1 MTDDGTDKV
10 SNAQPGNAGAS
21 KDVLFGWLVGRAAAD
36 LGLAQALAA
45 SEAQH
50 ADKFKQLEASLL
62 AQIQELQNS
71 PNAPFGAAHQSDELE
86 QLKAAMQSIF
96 ERMGGLESLAQQF
109 TQAPEL
115 LKHEVAR
122 LQAGLGE
129 RQSLVETQY
138 SRFEK
143 VASDLVARVEQL
155 ENQEPAKPEGLDH
168 AISEIVDLKLA
179 LQSLTDHIARV
190 DLATQT
196 IQTHTVSEIER
207 TEKFASEFIKEE
219 SAALKAEVFQRLRDY
234 APTDAIV
241 QRLDE
246 QGQKRAD
253 ELRDGIEQN
262 TSSLARLAADQ
273 GALRSDLQRFSERL
287 ETMPMALAVDFATE
301 RDRLNHEMDDR
312 VAVRLREFADAIR
325 QEVSAVE
332 ELKVDRGHVDTEIN
346 SLADRM
352 AHIEGAIEQATTGV
366 RLELSSIKTELSQ
379 QQSQLQPAAALLQ
392 NVEET
397 LRTKIAAI
405 QDYLAHEQQSFRTR
419 DLQQRE
425 FETQLQRLAQRLRE
439 TESTVQQ
446 THALMINETA
456 QAAQQREGLMT
467 ELITL
472 RTQLGDVPA
481 RYAVMDRFEENL
493 QAKFRD
499 LQNQLAQN
507 AATVDRRDSELR
519 DLESTGAKFDRA
531 SGASR
536 NGINV
541 VGIFHG
547 RASSREPGG
556 FARAHNDE
564 RATTGESSEPGGFSI
579 GGRGARSAP
588 IGGRRR
594 ATGSIGRGRRS
605 GQVAAGAHVCGYRAG
620 TGGIKGEERALEGPA
635 LITAQIDRVSH
646 LIHFL
651 TT

>member
-1 MTDDGTDKV
+1 V

-71 PNAPFGAAHQSDELE
+71 PNAPFGAAHQNDELE

-155 ENQEPAKPEGLDH
+155 ENQEPAKPEGLDR

-219 SAALKAEVFQRLRDY
+219 SSALKAEVFQRLRDY

-301 RDRLNHEMDDR
+301 RDRLNHEVDDR

-472 RTQLGDVPA
+472 RTQLGDAPA

-519 DLESTGAKFDRA
+519 DLKAQVQSLID

-536 NGINV
+536 RGINV
-541 VGIFHG
+541 VGFFHDG
-547 RASSREPGG
+547 P
-556 FARAHNDE
+556 
-564 RATTGESSEPGGFSI
+564 
-579 GGRGARSAP
+579 GAR
-588 IGGRRR
+588 RF
-594 ATGSIGRGRRS
+594 RS
-605 GQVAAGAHVCGYRAG
+605 N
-620 TGGIKGEERALEGPA
+620 
-635 LITAQIDRVSH
+635 S
-646 LIHFL
+646 
-651 TT
+651 

>member
-1 MTDDGTDKV
+1 MTDDGTDKP

-62 AQIQELQNS
+62 AQIQELQHS
-71 PNAPFGAAHQSDELE
+71 PNPPFGAAHQSDELE

-96 ERMGGLESLAQQF
+96 ERMGGLESLAEQF

-115 LKHEVAR
+115 LKHEAAR

-143 VASDLVARVEQL
+143 VAGDLVARVEQL
-155 ENQEPAKPEGLDH
+155 ENQKPAKPEGLDR

-179 LQSLTDHIARV
+179 WQSLMDRIARV
-190 DLATQT
+190 EIASQT
-196 IQTHTVSEIER
+196 IQTHTLSEIER

-219 SAALKAEVFQRLRDY
+219 SAALKVEVFQRLRDY
-234 APTDAIV
+234 APMDAIV

-246 QGQKRAD
+246 KGQKRVD

-262 TSSLARLAADQ
+262 TSSLARLATDH

-287 ETMPMALAVDFATE
+287 ERMPMALAVDFATE
-301 RDRLNHEMDDR
+301 RDRLNHEVDDR
-312 VAVRLREFADAIR
+312 VAVRLHEFADEIR

-332 ELKVDRGHVDTEIN
+332 ELKVDRGHVDIEIN
-346 SLADRM
+346 NLADRM

-366 RLELSSIKTELSQ
+366 RLELNSIKNELSQ
-379 QQSQLQPAAALLQ
+379 QQSELQPAAALLQ

-405 QDYLAHEQQSFRTR
+405 QDCLAHEQQSFRTR

-439 TESTVQQ
+439 TESAVQQ

-507 AATVDRRDSELR
+507 AATIDRRDSELR
-519 DLESTGAKFDRA
+519 DLTGQVQSLIEQVARAETGSTSSEFSMAERVSESPAVSLELITTNAPPENRP
-531 SGASR
+531 SLVASR
-536 NGINV
+536 LAAAVRGAQ
-541 VGIFHG
+541 
-547 RASSREPGG
+547 RLAGG
-556 FARAHNDE
+556 EGPRDLLVEGEDPVKSLQERMSADIERARAE
-564 RATTGESSEPGGFSI
+564 LREKS
-579 GGRGARSAP
+579 GRWKV
-588 IGGRRR
+588 RR
-594 ATGSIGRGRRS
+594 
-605 GQVAAGAHVCGYRAG
+605 
-620 TGGIKGEERALEGPA
+620 
-635 LITAQIDRVSH
+635 
-646 LIHFL
+646 
-651 TT
+651 

>member
-71 PNAPFGAAHQSDELE
+71 PNAPFGAAHQNDELE

-155 ENQEPAKPEGLDH
+155 ENQEPAKPEGLDR

-301 RDRLNHEMDDR
+301 RDRLNHEVDDR

-472 RTQLGDVPA
+472 RTQLGDAPA

-519 DLESTGAKFDRA
+519 DLKAQVQSLIEQVARAETGLASSEFSMAERVPESPAVSLELITTNAPPPENRP
-531 SGASR
+531 SLVASR
-536 NGINV
+536 LAAAARGA
-541 VGIFHG
+541 H
-547 RASSREPGG
+547 RLAGG
-556 FARAHNDE
+556 EGPRDLLVEGEDPVKSLQERMSADIERARAE
-564 RATTGESSEPGGFSI
+564 LREKS
-579 GGRGARSAP
+579 GRWKV
-588 IGGRRR
+588 RR
-594 ATGSIGRGRRS
+594 
-605 GQVAAGAHVCGYRAG
+605 
-620 TGGIKGEERALEGPA
+620 
-635 LITAQIDRVSH
+635 
-646 LIHFL
+646 
-651 TT
+651 

>member
-1 MTDDGTDKV
+1 VTDDGTDKP

-62 AQIQELQNS
+62 AQIQELQHS
-71 PNAPFGAAHQSDELE
+71 PNPPFGAAHQSDELE
-86 QLKAAMQSIF
+86 QLKAAVQSIF
-96 ERMGGLESLAQQF
+96 ERMGGLESLAEQF
-109 TQAPEL
+109 TQAPAL

-143 VASDLVARVEQL
+143 VAGDLVARVEQL
-155 ENQEPAKPEGLDH
+155 ENQKPAKPEGLDR

-179 LQSLTDHIARV
+179 WQSLMDRIARV
-190 DLATQT
+190 ELASQT
-196 IQTHTVSEIER
+196 IQTHTLSEIER

-219 SAALKAEVFQRLRDY
+219 SAALKVEVFQRLRDY

-246 QGQKRAD
+246 KGQKRVD

-262 TSSLARLAADQ
+262 TSSLARLATDQ

-301 RDRLNHEMDDR
+301 RDRLNHEVDDR
-312 VAVRLREFADAIR
+312 VAVRLHAFADEIR

-332 ELKVDRGHVDTEIN
+332 ELKVDRGHVDIEIN

-352 AHIEGAIEQATTGV
+352 ARIEGAIEQATTGV
-366 RLELSSIKTELSQ
+366 RLELNSIKNELSQ
-379 QQSQLQPAAALLQ
+379 QQSQLQPAALLQ

-405 QDYLAHEQQSFRTR
+405 QDCLTHEQQSFRTR

-507 AATVDRRDSELR
+507 AAAIDRRDSELR
-519 DLESTGAKFDRA
+519 DLTAQVQSLIEQVARPETGSTSSEFSMAERVSESPAVSLELITTNAPPENRP
-531 SGASR
+531 SLVASR
-536 NGINV
+536 LAAAVRGA
-541 VGIFHG
+541 H
-547 RASSREPGG
+547 RLAGG
-556 FARAHNDE
+556 EGPRDLLVEGEDPVKSLQERMSADIERARAE
-564 RATTGESSEPGGFSI
+564 LREKS
-579 GGRGARSAP
+579 GRWKV
-588 IGGRRR
+588 RR
-594 ATGSIGRGRRS
+594 
-605 GQVAAGAHVCGYRAG
+605 
-620 TGGIKGEERALEGPA
+620 
-635 LITAQIDRVSH
+635 
-646 LIHFL
+646 
-651 TT
+651 

>member
-1 MTDDGTDKV
+1 VTDDGTDKP

-71 PNAPFGAAHQSDELE
+71 PNAPFGAANQSSELE

-109 TQAPEL
+109 AYAPDL
-115 LKHEVAR
+115 LKHEMAR
-122 LQAGLGE
+122 LEAEWGT
-129 RQSLVETQY
+129 RQSLVESQY
-138 SRFEK
+138 SRSEK
-143 VASDLVARVEQL
+143 VASDLVARVGQL
-155 ENQEPAKPEGLDH
+155 ENQKPAKPEGLDH

-179 LQSLTDHIARV
+179 WQSLMDRIARV
-190 DLATQT
+190 ELASQT
-196 IQTHTVSEIER
+196 IQAHTVSEIER
-207 TEKFASEFIKEE
+207 SEKVAAEFIKEE
-219 SAALKAEVFQRLRDY
+219 SAALKVEVFQRLRDCV
-234 APTDAIV
+234 PTDAIV
-241 QRLDE
+241 QRLE
-246 QGQKRAD
+246 EKGQKSAH

-262 TSSLARLAADQ
+262 TSSLARLAAEH
-273 GALRSDLQRFSERL
+273 GALRSDLQRLSERL
-287 ETMPMALAVDFATE
+287 ETMPMAPALDFATE
-301 RDRLNHEMDDR
+301 RDRLNHEMDER
-312 VAVRLREFADAIR
+312 VGVRLRAFADEIR
-325 QEVSAVE
+325 QEVRAAE

-346 SLADRM
+346 NLADRM
-352 AHIEGAIEQATTGV
+352 AHFEGAIEQATTGV

-467 ELITL
+467 ELVTL

-499 LQNQLAQN
+499 LQNQLVQS

-519 DLESTGAKFDRA
+519 DLKAQVQSLIEQVARAETGLTSSEFSMAERVPESPAISLELITTNAPSENRP
-531 SGASR
+531 SLVASR
-536 NGINV
+536 LAAARGAHRLAEGEGQRNLLVEGEDPVKSLQERMSADIE
-541 VGIFHG
+541 
-547 RASSREPGG
+547 R
-556 FARAHNDE
+556 ARAE
-564 RATTGESSEPGGFSI
+564 LREKS
-579 GGRGARSAP
+579 GRWKV
-588 IGGRRR
+588 RR
-594 ATGSIGRGRRS
+594 
-605 GQVAAGAHVCGYRAG
+605 
-620 TGGIKGEERALEGPA
+620 
-635 LITAQIDRVSH
+635 
-646 LIHFL
+646 
-651 TT
+651 

>member
-1 MTDDGTDKV
+1 MTDDGTDKP

-71 PNAPFGAAHQSDELE
+71 PNAPFGAANQSSELE

-109 TQAPEL
+109 AYAPDL
-115 LKHEVAR
+115 LKHEMAR
-122 LQAGLGE
+122 LEAEWGT
-129 RQSLVETQY
+129 RQSLVESQY
-138 SRFEK
+138 SRSEK
-143 VASDLVARVEQL
+143 VASDLVDRVGQL
-155 ENQEPAKPEGLDH
+155 ENQKAAKPEGLDH
-168 AISEIVDLKLA
+168 AVSEIVDLKLA
-179 LQSLTDHIARV
+179 WQSLTDRVARV
-190 DLATQT
+190 ELASQT
-196 IQTHTVSEIER
+196 IQAHTVSEIER
-207 TEKFASEFIKEE
+207 SEKFAAEFIKEE
-219 SAALKAEVFQRLRDY
+219 SAALKVEVFQRLRDCV
-234 APTDAIV
+234 PTDAIV
-241 QRLDE
+241 QRLE
-246 QGQKRAD
+246 EKGQKSAH

-262 TSSLARLAADQ
+262 TSSLARLAAEH
-273 GALRSDLQRFSERL
+273 GALRSDLQRLSERL
-287 ETMPMALAVDFATE
+287 ETMPMAPALDFATE
-301 RDRLNHEMDDR
+301 RDRLNHEMDER
-312 VAVRLREFADAIR
+312 VGVRLRAFADEIR
-325 QEVSAVE
+325 QEVRAAE

-346 SLADRM
+346 NLADRM
-352 AHIEGAIEQATTGV
+352 AHFEGAIEQATTGV

-467 ELITL
+467 ELVTL

-499 LQNQLAQN
+499 LQNQLVQS
-507 AATVDRRDSELR
+507 AATVDRRDSDLR
-519 DLESTGAKFDRA
+519 DLKAQVQSLIEQVARAETGLTSSEFSMAERVPESPAISLELITTNAPPENRP
-531 SGASR
+531 SLVASR
-536 NGINV
+536 LAAARGANRLAEGEGQRNLLVEGEDPVKSLQERMSADIE
-541 VGIFHG
+541 
-547 RASSREPGG
+547 R
-556 FARAHNDE
+556 ARAE
-564 RATTGESSEPGGFSI
+564 LREKS
-579 GGRGARSAP
+579 GRWKV
-588 IGGRRR
+588 RR
-594 ATGSIGRGRRS
+594 
-605 GQVAAGAHVCGYRAG
+605 
-620 TGGIKGEERALEGPA
+620 
-635 LITAQIDRVSH
+635 
-646 LIHFL
+646 
-651 TT
+651 

>member
-1 MTDDGTDKV
+1 VTDDGTDKP

-62 AQIQELQNS
+62 AQIQELQHS
-71 PNAPFGAAHQSDELE
+71 PNAPFGAANQSSELE

-109 TQAPEL
+109 ADAPDL
-115 LKHEVAR
+115 LKHEMAR
-122 LQAGLGE
+122 LEAEWGT
-129 RQSLVETQY
+129 RQSLVEGQY
-138 SRFEK
+138 SRSEK

-155 ENQEPAKPEGLDH
+155 ENQEPAKPEGLDR

-253 ELRDGIEQN
+253 ELREGIEQN

-301 RDRLNHEMDDR
+301 RDRLNHEVDDR

-472 RTQLGDVPA
+472 RTQLGDAPA

-493 QAKFRD
+493 QAKFSD

-519 DLESTGAKFDRA
+519 DLKAQVQSLIEQVAQAETGLASSEFSMAERVPESPAVSLELITTNAPPENRP
-531 SGASR
+531 SMVASR
-536 NGINV
+536 LAV
-541 VGIFHG
+541 
-547 RASSREPGG
+547 A
-556 FARAHNDE
+556 ARAAHRLAGGEGPRDLLVEGEDPVKSLQERMSADIE
-564 RATTGESSEPGGFSI
+564 RARAELREKS
-579 GGRGARSAP
+579 GRWKV
-588 IGGRRR
+588 RR
-594 ATGSIGRGRRS
+594 
-605 GQVAAGAHVCGYRAG
+605 
-620 TGGIKGEERALEGPA
+620 
-635 LITAQIDRVSH
+635 
-646 LIHFL
+646 
-651 TT
+651 

>member
-1 MTDDGTDKV
+1 VTDDGTDKP

-62 AQIQELQNS
+62 AQIQELQHS
-71 PNAPFGAAHQSDELE
+71 PNAPFGAANQSSELE

-109 TQAPEL
+109 ADAPDL
-115 LKHEVAR
+115 LKHEMAR
-122 LQAGLGE
+122 LEAEWGT
-129 RQSLVETQY
+129 RQSLVEGQY
-138 SRFEK
+138 SRSEK
-143 VASDLVARVEQL
+143 VASDLVARVGQL
-155 ENQEPAKPEGLDH
+155 ENQKPAKPEDLDH

-179 LQSLTDHIARV
+179 LQSLTDRIARV

-301 RDRLNHEMDDR
+301 RDRLNHEVDDR

-472 RTQLGDVPA
+472 RTQLGDAPA

-519 DLESTGAKFDRA
+519 DLKAQVQSLIEQVARAETGLASSEFSMAERVPESPAVSLELITTNAPPPENRP
-531 SGASR
+531 SMVASR
-536 NGINV
+536 LAAAARGA
-541 VGIFHG
+541 H
-547 RASSREPGG
+547 RLAGG
-556 FARAHNDE
+556 EGPRDLLVEGEDPVKSLQERMSADIERARAE
-564 RATTGESSEPGGFSI
+564 LREKS
-579 GGRGARSAP
+579 GRWKV
-588 IGGRRR
+588 RR
-594 ATGSIGRGRRS
+594 
-605 GQVAAGAHVCGYRAG
+605 
-620 TGGIKGEERALEGPA
+620 
-635 LITAQIDRVSH
+635 
-646 LIHFL
+646 
-651 TT
+651 

>member
-1 MTDDGTDKV
+1 
-10 SNAQPGNAGAS
+10 
-21 KDVLFGWLVGRAAAD
+21 
-36 LGLAQALAA
+36 LAA

-109 TQAPEL
+109 TQEPEL

-155 ENQEPAKPEGLDH
+155 ENQEPAKPEGLDR

-207 TEKFASEFIKEE
+207 TEKFASEFIKQE

-301 RDRLNHEMDDR
+301 RDRLNHEVDDR

-472 RTQLGDVPA
+472 RTQLGDAPA

-507 AATVDRRDSELR
+507 AATVDRRDNELR
-519 DLESTGAKFDRA
+519 DLKAQVQSLIEQVARAETGLA
-531 SGASR
+531 SSEFSMAERVPKSPAVSLELITTNAPPLENRPSLVASR
-536 NGINV
+536 LAAAARGA
-541 VGIFHG
+541 H
-547 RASSREPGG
+547 RLAGG
-556 FARAHNDE
+556 EGPRDLLVEGEDPVKSLQERMSADIERARAE
-564 RATTGESSEPGGFSI
+564 LREKS
-579 GGRGARSAP
+579 GRWKV
-588 IGGRRR
+588 RR
-594 ATGSIGRGRRS
+594 
-605 GQVAAGAHVCGYRAG
+605 
-620 TGGIKGEERALEGPA
+620 
-635 LITAQIDRVSH
+635 
-646 LIHFL
+646 
-651 TT
+651 

>member
-1 MTDDGTDKV
+1 MTDDGTDKP

-71 PNAPFGAAHQSDELE
+71 PNAPFGAANQSSELE

-109 TQAPEL
+109 ADAPDL
-115 LKHEVAR
+115 LKHEMAR
-122 LQAGLGE
+122 LEAEWGT
-129 RQSLVETQY
+129 RQSLVEGQY
-138 SRFEK
+138 SRSEK
-143 VASDLVARVEQL
+143 VASDLVARVGQL
-155 ENQEPAKPEGLDH
+155 ENQKPAKPEDLDH

-179 LQSLTDHIARV
+179 WQSLMDRIARV
-190 DLATQT
+190 ELASQT
-196 IQTHTVSEIER
+196 IQAHTLSEIER
-207 TEKFASEFIKEE
+207 SEKFAAEFIREE
-219 SAALKAEVFQRLRDY
+219 SAALKVEVFQRLRDY

-241 QRLDE
+241 QRLE
-246 QGQKRAD
+246 EKGQKSAD

-262 TSSLARLAADQ
+262 TSSLARLTAEH
-273 GALRSDLQRFSERL
+273 GALRSDLQRLSERL
-287 ETMPMALAVDFATE
+287 ETMPMAPALDFATE
-301 RDRLNHEMDDR
+301 RDRLNHEMEER
-312 VAVRLREFADAIR
+312 VGVRLRAFADEIR
-325 QEVSAVE
+325 QEVCAAE
-332 ELKVDRGHVDTEIN
+332 ELKADRGHVDTEIN

-352 AHIEGAIEQATTGV
+352 AHFEGAIEQATTGV

-446 THALMINETA
+446 THALMINETT

-467 ELITL
+467 ELVTL

-499 LQNQLAQN
+499 LQNQLVQN

-519 DLESTGAKFDRA
+519 DLKAQVQSLIEQVARAETGLTSSEFSMAERVPESPAISLELITTNAPPENRP
-531 SGASR
+531 SLVASR
-536 NGINV
+536 LAAARGAHRLAEGEGPRNLLVEGEDPVKSLQERMSADIE
-541 VGIFHG
+541 
-547 RASSREPGG
+547 R
-556 FARAHNDE
+556 ARAE
-564 RATTGESSEPGGFSI
+564 LREKS
-579 GGRGARSAP
+579 GRWKV
-588 IGGRRR
+588 RR
-594 ATGSIGRGRRS
+594 
-605 GQVAAGAHVCGYRAG
+605 
-620 TGGIKGEERALEGPA
+620 
-635 LITAQIDRVSH
+635 
-646 LIHFL
+646 
-651 TT
+651 

>member
-1 MTDDGTDKV
+1 VTDDGTDKP

-71 PNAPFGAAHQSDELE
+71 SNAPFGAANQSGELE

-109 TQAPEL
+109 AYAPDL
-115 LKHEVAR
+115 LKHEMAR
-122 LQAGLGE
+122 LEGE
-129 RQSLVETQY
+129 WGTRQSLVESQY
-138 SRFEK
+138 SRSEK
-143 VASDLVARVEQL
+143 VASDLVARVGQL
-155 ENQEPAKPEGLDH
+155 ENQKPAKPEGLDH

-179 LQSLTDHIARV
+179 WQSLTDRIARV
-190 DLATQT
+190 ELASQT
-196 IQTHTVSEIER
+196 IQAHTVSEIER
-207 TEKFASEFIKEE
+207 SEKFAAEFIKEE
-219 SAALKAEVFQRLRDY
+219 SAALKVEVFQRLRDC

-241 QRLDE
+241 QRLE
-246 QGQKRAD
+246 EKGQKSAD

-262 TSSLARLAADQ
+262 TSSLAGLAAEH
-273 GALRSDLQRFSERL
+273 GALRSDLQRLSERL
-287 ETMPMALAVDFATE
+287 ETMPMAVDFATE
-301 RDRLNHEMDDR
+301 RDRLKQEVDER
-312 VAVRLREFADAIR
+312 VGVRLSAFADEIR
-325 QEVSAVE
+325 QEVRAVE
-332 ELKVDRGHVDTEIN
+332 ELKADRGHVDTEIN
-346 SLADRM
+346 NLADRM
-352 AHIEGAIEQATTGV
+352 AHFERAIEQATTGV

-467 ELITL
+467 ELVTL

-499 LQNQLAQN
+499 LQNQFVQN

-519 DLESTGAKFDRA
+519 DLKAQVQSLIEQVARAETGLTSSEFSMAERVPESPAISLELITTNAPPENRP
-531 SGASR
+531 SLVASR
-536 NGINV
+536 LAAARGAHRLAEGEGPRNLLVEGEDPVKSLQERMSADIE
-541 VGIFHG
+541 
-547 RASSREPGG
+547 R
-556 FARAHNDE
+556 ARAE
-564 RATTGESSEPGGFSI
+564 LREKS
-579 GGRGARSAP
+579 GRWKV
-588 IGGRRR
+588 RR
-594 ATGSIGRGRRS
+594 
-605 GQVAAGAHVCGYRAG
+605 
-620 TGGIKGEERALEGPA
+620 
-635 LITAQIDRVSH
+635 
-646 LIHFL
+646 
-651 TT
+651 

>member
-1 MTDDGTDKV
+1 MTDDGTDKP

-62 AQIQELQNS
+62 AQIQELQHS
-71 PNAPFGAAHQSDELE
+71 PNAPFGAANQSSELE

-109 TQAPEL
+109 ADAPDL
-115 LKHEVAR
+115 LKHEMAR
-122 LQAGLGE
+122 LEAEWGT
-129 RQSLVETQY
+129 RQSLVEGQY
-138 SRFEK
+138 SRSEK
-143 VASDLVARVEQL
+143 VASDLVARVGQL
-155 ENQEPAKPEGLDH
+155 ENQKPAKPEDLDH

-179 LQSLTDHIARV
+179 LQSLTDRIARV

-301 RDRLNHEMDDR
+301 RDRLNHEVDDR

-472 RTQLGDVPA
+472 RTQLGDAPA

-519 DLESTGAKFDRA
+519 DLKAQVQSLIEQVAQAETGLASSEFSMAERVPESPAVSLELITTNAPPENRP
-531 SGASR
+531 SMVASR
-536 NGINV
+536 LAAAARGA
-541 VGIFHG
+541 H
-547 RASSREPGG
+547 RLAGG
-556 FARAHNDE
+556 EGPRDLLVEGEDPVKSLQERMSADIERARAE
-564 RATTGESSEPGGFSI
+564 LREKS
-579 GGRGARSAP
+579 GRWKV
-588 IGGRRR
+588 RR
-594 ATGSIGRGRRS
+594 
-605 GQVAAGAHVCGYRAG
+605 
-620 TGGIKGEERALEGPA
+620 
-635 LITAQIDRVSH
+635 
-646 LIHFL
+646 
-651 TT
+651 

>member
-1 MTDDGTDKV
+1 MTDDGTDKPP
-10 SNAQPGNAGAS
+10 NAQPGNAGAS

-71 PNAPFGAAHQSDELE
+71 PNAPFGAANQSDELE
-86 QLKAAMQSIF
+86 QLKAAMQNIF
-96 ERMGGLESLAQQF
+96 ERLGGLESLAQQF
-109 TQAPEL
+109 TDAPEL
-115 LKHEVAR
+115 LKCEMAR

-138 SRFEK
+138 ARFEK

-155 ENQEPAKPEGLDH
+155 ENQKPAKPEGVDRS
-168 AISEIVDLKLA
+168 ISEIADLKLA
-179 LQSLTDHIARV
+179 WQSQTDRIARLE
-190 DLATQT
+190 LASQT
-196 IQTHTVSEIER
+196 IQAHTVSEIER
-207 TEKFASEFIKEE
+207 TEKFVSEFIKEE
-219 SAALKAEVFQRLRDY
+219 SATLKAEVFQRLRDD

-246 QGQKRAD
+246 KGRKRAD

-262 TSSLARLAADQ
+262 TSSLARLAADH
-273 GALRSDLQRFSERL
+273 GALRSDLRRLSERL
-287 ETMPMALAVDFATE
+287 ETMPPAVDFTTE
-301 RDRLNHEMDDR
+301 RDRLNHEVDER
-312 VAVRLREFADAIR
+312 VGVRLREFADEIR
-325 QEVSAVE
+325 QEVRAVE
-332 ELKVDRGHVDTEIN
+332 KLKVDRGHVDTEIN

-366 RLELSSIKTELSQ
+366 RLELGSIKNELSQ

-456 QAAQQREGLMT
+456 QAAQQREGLMS
-467 ELITL
+467 ELVTL
-472 RTQLGDVPA
+472 RTQLGDAPA
-481 RYAVMDRFEENL
+481 RYALMDRFEENL

-519 DLESTGAKFDRA
+519 DLKAQVQSLVEQVARAETGSTSSEFSRAERVPESPAIALGLITTNAASENRPSMVPSRLA
-531 SGASR
+531 AASSGAPR
-536 NGINV
+536 L
-541 VGIFHG
+541 
-547 RASSREPGG
+547 AGG
-556 FARAHNDE
+556 EGPRDLLVESEDPVRSLQERMSADIERARAE
-564 RATTGESSEPGGFSI
+564 LREKS
-579 GGRGARSAP
+579 GRWKV
-588 IGGRRR
+588 RR
-594 ATGSIGRGRRS
+594 
-605 GQVAAGAHVCGYRAG
+605 
-620 TGGIKGEERALEGPA
+620 
-635 LITAQIDRVSH
+635 
-646 LIHFL
+646 
-651 TT
+651 

>member
-1 MTDDGTDKV
+1 
-10 SNAQPGNAGAS
+10 
-21 KDVLFGWLVGRAAAD
+21 
-36 LGLAQALAA
+36 
-45 SEAQH
+45 
-50 ADKFKQLEASLL
+50 
-62 AQIQELQNS
+62 
-71 PNAPFGAAHQSDELE
+71 
-86 QLKAAMQSIF
+86 
-96 ERMGGLESLAQQF
+96 
-109 TQAPEL
+109 
-115 LKHEVAR
+115 
-122 LQAGLGE
+122 
-129 RQSLVETQY
+129 
-138 SRFEK
+138 
-143 VASDLVARVEQL
+143 
-155 ENQEPAKPEGLDH
+155 
-168 AISEIVDLKLA
+168 
-179 LQSLTDHIARV
+179 V

-207 TEKFASEFIKEE
+207 TEKFASEFIKQE

-301 RDRLNHEMDDR
+301 RDRLNHEVDDR

-472 RTQLGDVPA
+472 RTQLGDAPA

-519 DLESTGAKFDRA
+519 DLKAQVQSLIEQVARAETGLASSEFSMAERVPESPAVSLELITTNAPPLENRP
-531 SGASR
+531 SMVASR
-536 NGINV
+536 LAAAARGA
-541 VGIFHG
+541 H
-547 RASSREPGG
+547 RLAGG
-556 FARAHNDE
+556 EGPRDLLVEGEDPVKSLQERMSADIERARAE
-564 RATTGESSEPGGFSI
+564 LREKS
-579 GGRGARSAP
+579 GRWKV
-588 IGGRRR
+588 RR
-594 ATGSIGRGRRS
+594 
-605 GQVAAGAHVCGYRAG
+605 
-620 TGGIKGEERALEGPA
+620 
-635 LITAQIDRVSH
+635 
-646 LIHFL
+646 
-651 TT
+651 

>member
-71 PNAPFGAAHQSDELE
+71 PNAPFGAAHQNDELE

-155 ENQEPAKPEGLDH
+155 ENQEPAKPEGLDR

-301 RDRLNHEMDDR
+301 RDRLNHEVDDR

-507 AATVDRRDSELR
+507 AATVDHRDSELHALKAQVQSLIEQVARAETGLTSSEFSMAERVPESPAVSLELITTNAPPPENRPSMVASRLAAAARGAHRLAGGEGPR
-519 DLESTGAKFDRA
+519 DLLVEGEDPVKSLQERMSADIER
-531 SGASR
+531 
-536 NGINV
+536 
-541 VGIFHG
+541 
-547 RASSREPGG
+547 
-556 FARAHNDE
+556 ARAE
-564 RATTGESSEPGGFSI
+564 LREKS
-579 GGRGARSAP
+579 GRWKV
-588 IGGRRR
+588 RR
-594 ATGSIGRGRRS
+594 
-605 GQVAAGAHVCGYRAG
+605 
-620 TGGIKGEERALEGPA
+620 
-635 LITAQIDRVSH
+635 
-646 LIHFL
+646 
-651 TT
+651 

>member
-1 MTDDGTDKV
+1 MTDDGTDKP

-71 PNAPFGAAHQSDELE
+71 PNGPFGAANQSGELE

-96 ERMGGLESLAQQF
+96 ERMGGLESMAQQF
-109 TQAPEL
+109 ASAPDL
-115 LKHEVAR
+115 LKHEMAR
-122 LQAGLGE
+122 LEAEWGT
-129 RQSLVETQY
+129 RQSLVESQY
-138 SRFEK
+138 SRSEK
-143 VASDLVARVEQL
+143 VASDLVTRVGQL
-155 ENQEPAKPEGLDH
+155 ENQKPAKPEGLDH
-168 AISEIVDLKLA
+168 AIGEVVDLKLA
-179 LQSLTDHIARV
+179 WQSLMDRIARV
-190 DLATQT
+190 ELASQT
-196 IQTHTVSEIER
+196 IQAHTVSEIER
-207 TEKFASEFIKEE
+207 SERFAAEFIKEE
-219 SAALKAEVFQRLRDY
+219 SAALKVEVFQRLQDY

-241 QRLDE
+241 QRLE
-246 QGQKRAD
+246 EKGQKSAD

-262 TSSLARLAADQ
+262 TSSLARLA
-273 GALRSDLQRFSERL
+273 GEYGTLRSDLQRLSERL
-287 ETMPMALAVDFATE
+287 ETMPMAPALDFATE
-301 RDRLNHEMDDR
+301 RDRLNHEMDER
-312 VAVRLREFADAIR
+312 VGVRLRAFADEIR
-325 QEVSAVE
+325 QEVRAAE
-332 ELKVDRGHVDTEIN
+332 ELKADRGHVDTEIN

-352 AHIEGAIEQATTGV
+352 AHFEDAMEHATTGV

-446 THALMINETA
+446 THALMINETT
-456 QAAQQREGLMT
+456 QAAQQREALMT
-467 ELITL
+467 ELVTL

-499 LQNQLAQN
+499 LQNQLVQN

-519 DLESTGAKFDRA
+519 DLKAQVQGLIEQAARAETGLTSSEFSRAERVPESPAISLELITTNAPPENRP
-531 SGASR
+531 SLVASR
-536 NGINV
+536 LAAARGAHRLAEGEGPRNLLVEAEDPVKSLQERMSADIE
-541 VGIFHG
+541 
-547 RASSREPGG
+547 R
-556 FARAHNDE
+556 ARAE
-564 RATTGESSEPGGFSI
+564 LREKS
-579 GGRGARSAP
+579 GRWKV
-588 IGGRRR
+588 RR
-594 ATGSIGRGRRS
+594 
-605 GQVAAGAHVCGYRAG
+605 
-620 TGGIKGEERALEGPA
+620 
-635 LITAQIDRVSH
+635 
-646 LIHFL
+646 
-651 TT
+651 

>member
-1 MTDDGTDKV
+1 MTDDGTDKP

-71 PNAPFGAAHQSDELE
+71 PNAPFGAANQSSELE

-109 TQAPEL
+109 AYAPDL
-115 LKHEVAR
+115 LKHEMAR
-122 LQAGLGE
+122 LEAEWGT
-129 RQSLVETQY
+129 RQSLVESQY
-138 SRFEK
+138 SRSEK
-143 VASDLVARVEQL
+143 VASDLVARVGQL
-155 ENQEPAKPEGLDH
+155 ENQKPAKPEGIDR

-179 LQSLTDHIARV
+179 WQSLMDRIARV
-190 DLATQT
+190 ELASQT
-196 IQTHTVSEIER
+196 IQAHTVSEIER
-207 TEKFASEFIKEE
+207 SEKFAAEFIKEE
-219 SAALKAEVFQRLRDY
+219 SAALKVEVFQRLRDC

-241 QRLDE
+241 QRLE
-246 QGQKRAD
+246 EKGWKSAD

-262 TSSLARLAADQ
+262 TSSLARMAAEH
-273 GALRSDLQRFSERL
+273 GALRSDLQRLSERL
-287 ETMPMALAVDFATE
+287 ETMPMAPVLDFATE
-301 RDRLNHEMDDR
+301 RDRLNHEMDER
-312 VAVRLREFADAIR
+312 VGVRLRAFADEIR
-325 QEVSAVE
+325 QEVRAAE

-346 SLADRM
+346 NLADRM
-352 AHIEGAIEQATTGV
+352 AHFEGAIEQATTGV

-425 FETQLQRLAQRLRE
+425 FETQLQRLGQRLRE

-467 ELITL
+467 ELVTL

-499 LQNQLAQN
+499 LQNQLVQN

-519 DLESTGAKFDRA
+519 DLKAQVQSLIEQVARAETGLTSSEFFMAERVPESPAISLDLITTNVPPENRP
-531 SGASR
+531 SLVASR
-536 NGINV
+536 LAAARGAHRLAEGEGPRNLLVEGEDPVKSLQERMSADIE
-541 VGIFHG
+541 
-547 RASSREPGG
+547 R
-556 FARAHNDE
+556 ARAE
-564 RATTGESSEPGGFSI
+564 LREKS
-579 GGRGARSAP
+579 GRWKV
-588 IGGRRR
+588 RR
-594 ATGSIGRGRRS
+594 
-605 GQVAAGAHVCGYRAG
+605 
-620 TGGIKGEERALEGPA
+620 
-635 LITAQIDRVSH
+635 
-646 LIHFL
+646 
-651 TT
+651 

>member
-1 MTDDGTDKV
+1 MTDDGTDKP

-62 AQIQELQNS
+62 AQIQELQHS
-71 PNAPFGAAHQSDELE
+71 PNPPFGAAHQSDELE

-96 ERMGGLESLAQQF
+96 ERMGGLESLAEQF

-115 LKHEVAR
+115 LKHEAAR

-143 VASDLVARVEQL
+143 VAGDLVARVEQL
-155 ENQEPAKPEGLDH
+155 ENQKPAKPEGLDR

-179 LQSLTDHIARV
+179 WQSLMDRIARV
-190 DLATQT
+190 EIASQT
-196 IQTHTVSEIER
+196 IQTHTLSEIER

-219 SAALKAEVFQRLRDY
+219 SAALKVEVFQRLRDY
-234 APTDAIV
+234 APMDAIV

-246 QGQKRAD
+246 KGQKRVD

-262 TSSLARLAADQ
+262 TSSLARLATDH
-273 GALRSDLQRFSERL
+273 GALQSDLQRFSERL
-287 ETMPMALAVDFATE
+287 ERMPMALAVDFATE
-301 RDRLNHEMDDR
+301 RDRLNHEVDDR
-312 VAVRLREFADAIR
+312 VAVRLHEFADEIR

-332 ELKVDRGHVDTEIN
+332 ELKVDRCHVDIEIN
-346 SLADRM
+346 NLADRM

-366 RLELSSIKTELSQ
+366 RLELNSIKNELSQ
-379 QQSQLQPAAALLQ
+379 QQSELQPAAALLQ

-405 QDYLAHEQQSFRTR
+405 QDCLAHEQQSFRTR

-439 TESTVQQ
+439 TESAVQQ

-507 AATVDRRDSELR
+507 AATIDRRDSELR
-519 DLESTGAKFDRA
+519 DLTGQVQSLIEQVARAETRSTSSEFSMAERVSESPAVSLELITTNAPPENRP
-531 SGASR
+531 SLVASR
-536 NGINV
+536 LAAAVRGAQ
-541 VGIFHG
+541 
-547 RASSREPGG
+547 RLAGG
-556 FARAHNDE
+556 EGTRDLLVEGEDPVKSLQERMSADIERARAE
-564 RATTGESSEPGGFSI
+564 LREKS
-579 GGRGARSAP
+579 GRWKV
-588 IGGRRR
+588 RR
-594 ATGSIGRGRRS
+594 
-605 GQVAAGAHVCGYRAG
+605 
-620 TGGIKGEERALEGPA
+620 
-635 LITAQIDRVSH
+635 
-646 LIHFL
+646 
-651 TT
+651 

>member
-1 MTDDGTDKV
+1 VTDDGTDKP

-71 PNAPFGAAHQSDELE
+71 PNAPFGAANQSSELE

-109 TQAPEL
+109 AYAPDL
-115 LKHEVAR
+115 LKHEMAR
-122 LQAGLGE
+122 LEAEWGT
-129 RQSLVETQY
+129 RQSLVESQY
-138 SRFEK
+138 SRSEK
-143 VASDLVARVEQL
+143 VASDLVARVGQL
-155 ENQEPAKPEGLDH
+155 ENQKSAKPEGLDH

-179 LQSLTDHIARV
+179 WQSLMDRIARV
-190 DLATQT
+190 ELASQT
-196 IQTHTVSEIER
+196 IQAHTVSEIER
-207 TEKFASEFIKEE
+207 SEKVAAEFIKEE
-219 SAALKAEVFQRLRDY
+219 SAALKVEVFQRLRDCV
-234 APTDAIV
+234 PTDAIV
-241 QRLDE
+241 QRLE
-246 QGQKRAD
+246 EKGQKSAD

-262 TSSLARLAADQ
+262 TSSLARLAAEH
-273 GALRSDLQRFSERL
+273 GALRSDLQRLSERL
-287 ETMPMALAVDFATE
+287 ETMPMAPALDFATE
-301 RDRLNHEMDDR
+301 RDRLNHEMDER
-312 VAVRLREFADAIR
+312 VGVRLRSFADEIR
-325 QEVSAVE
+325 QEVRAAE

-346 SLADRM
+346 NLADRM
-352 AHIEGAIEQATTGV
+352 AHFEGAIEQATTGV

-439 TESTVQQ
+439 TESTVRQ

-467 ELITL
+467 ELVTL
-472 RTQLGDVPA
+472 RTQLGDVSA
-481 RYAVMDRFEENL
+481 RYAVIDRFEENL

-499 LQNQLAQN
+499 LQNQLVQS

-519 DLESTGAKFDRA
+519 DLKAQVQSLIEQVARAETGLTSSEFSMAERVPESPAISLELITTNAPSENRP
-531 SGASR
+531 SLVASR
-536 NGINV
+536 LAAARGAHRLAEGEGQRNLLVEGEDPVKSLQERMSADIE
-541 VGIFHG
+541 
-547 RASSREPGG
+547 R
-556 FARAHNDE
+556 ARAE
-564 RATTGESSEPGGFSI
+564 LREKS
-579 GGRGARSAP
+579 GRWKV
-588 IGGRRR
+588 RR
-594 ATGSIGRGRRS
+594 
-605 GQVAAGAHVCGYRAG
+605 
-620 TGGIKGEERALEGPA
+620 
-635 LITAQIDRVSH
+635 
-646 LIHFL
+646 
-651 TT
+651 